1 MNGRSQDPK
10 VAGSGEAAAG
20 AWMTS
25 RPTPQSASRLQ
36 PSAIVVVGKV
46 IGLLLAAL
54 AIQLMIS
61 SFSGVGVIAAA
72 TVAH

>member
-46 IGLLLAAL
+46 VGLLAAL
-54 AIQLMIS
+54 ATQLMIS
-61 SFSGVGVIAAA
+61 SFRDLGVIAAA
-72 TVAH
+72 TAAH